1 MFRVKI
7 TTLALAVLPL
17 VGLLLLLLCLFNG
30 PFSRTTWVTR
40 TRKINHSGFYWSK
53 KWSDSG
59 ISWTICKSFAPRSR
73 QIPRQYL
80 ATQFLQARFP
90 SCHPMNSIKALPLVK
105 LSNSQSNKYQLIG
118 TSHWFHS
125 VSWNHAFPMVTDN
138 TSGRA
143 ARHTGPNH
151 PHQASYYSLSIPVR
165 AGSELH

>member
-1 MFRVKI
+1 MACFLIYHSLHFQAMFRVKI

-17 VGLLLLLLCLFNG
+17 VGLLLLLRLFNG
-30 PFSRTTWVTR
+30 SFSRTTWVTR

-80 ATQFLQARFP
+80 ATQLLQARFP

-105 LSNSQSNKYQLIG
+105 LSNLQSNKYQLIG

-125 VSWNHAFPMVTDN
+125 VS
-138 TSGRA
+138 
-143 ARHTGPNH
+143 
-151 PHQASYYSLSIPVR
+151 
-165 AGSELH
+165 